1 MTLRALIFDVDGTL
15 ADTEHAH
22 LEAFN
27 TAFEEAGLSWHWDV
41 PLYRRLLEV
50 SGGKERIVRYWNEV
64 RGEVKSIEAHAL
76 EDTVQ
81 HLHDLK
87 TAFYERMVNEG
98 HVHLRPGVLA
108 LIEAGHAAG
117 LSLAIATTTSPVNV
131 SALLARAIGPDWRYK
146 FHVVEDGSTAPSKK
160 PHPQVYLQTLQ
171 RLGFDARECLA
182 FEDSANGLKAA
193 RGAGLPVIVTPSEFT
208 AHHDF
213 KGAVCTLQSLEG
225 VTIRDLRQWHAN
237 SLRQTSGATE

>member
-22 LEAFN
+22 LDAFN
-27 TAFEEAGLSWHWDV
+27 AAFAEAGLSWHWDV
-41 PLYRRLLEV
+41 PLYTRLLEV
-50 SGGKERIVRYWNEV
+50 SGGKERIVHYWNEV
-64 RGEVKSIEAHAL
+64 RGNVKSIEARAL

-81 HLHDLK
+81 HVHDLK

-98 HVHLRPGVLA
+98 LVHLRPGVLA

-131 SALLARAIGPDWRYK
+131 SALLARAIGPDWRYR
-146 FHVVEDGSTAPSKK
+146 FHVIEDGSTAPLKK
-160 PHPQVYLQTLQ
+160 PRPQVYLQTLQ
-171 RLGFDARECLA
+171 RLGFEAGACLA
-182 FEDSANGLKAA
+182 LEDSANGLKAA
-193 RGAGLPVIVTPSEFT
+193 RGAGLPVIVTPNEFT

-213 KGAVCTLQSLEG
+213 GGAACVLQSLQG
-225 VTIRDLRQWHAN
+225 VTIADLRQWHATA
-237 SLRQTSGATE
+237 LRQASVTIE